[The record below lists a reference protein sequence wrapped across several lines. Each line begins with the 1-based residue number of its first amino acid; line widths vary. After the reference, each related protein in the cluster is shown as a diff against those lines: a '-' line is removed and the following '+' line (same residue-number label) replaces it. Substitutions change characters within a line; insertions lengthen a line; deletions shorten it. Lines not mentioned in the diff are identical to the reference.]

1 MLIKINKFGE
11 GFCRGDQWIIEEM
24 ELVDVDV
31 LKKAFESWDED
42 EEECDEKLNRIEW
55 DILYGDGGF
64 CEEGVDKCMDRL
76 NDLMDGKVVILDREE
91 ERFALH
97 MGNSN
102 DVEMGFMQWKIDVMK
117 GIR

>member
-1 MLIKINKFGE
+1 
-11 GFCRGDQWIIEEM
+11 
-24 ELVDVDV
+24 
-31 LKKAFESWDED
+31 
-42 EEECDEKLNRIEW
+42 
-55 DILYGDGGF
+55 
-64 CEEGVDKCMDRL
+64 MDRL

-102 DVEMGFMQWKIDVMK
+102 EVEMGFMQWKIDVMK